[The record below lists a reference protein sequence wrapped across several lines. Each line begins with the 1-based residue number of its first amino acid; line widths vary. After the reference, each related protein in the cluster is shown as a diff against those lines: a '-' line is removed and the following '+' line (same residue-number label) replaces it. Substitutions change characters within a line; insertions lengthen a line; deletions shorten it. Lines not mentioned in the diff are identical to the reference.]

1 MRNKSRKYN
10 KIVIFGYVGYEF
22 FRGVIDMKEDKKVE
36 KNSIGT
42 VNLNLYKTFYDVVR
56 YKSLSRAS
64 KNTLISQPAISKSI
78 KRLEEELNVKL
89 FYRTINGMILTER
102 GKELSKYVEEAY
114 NNIIVAQRRM
124 QESNDLN
131 FGKLIIGVPSHIA
144 SFYLFDRIKKFHE
157 EYPNVEVSIVSRPS
171 TELMSRLEKHELDF
185 VVDTSPINTE
195 HKDIEVVKLY
205 TERFCLA
212 SLKCLNLSKKIKN
225 LKDLENYTFILP
237 AEKSTSVQKLKELF
251 LENNIELRSKICI
264 ETSEMIRECILQNFG
279 IGYVLECVIKKDVQ
293 NKTVEIL
300 NLIEGLPTVDINLV
314 YSNMYLT
321 SVPKYFI
328 NNYLQTTHD

>member
-10 KIVIFGYVGYEF
+10 KIVIFWYVGYEF

-124 QESNDLN
+124 QESNDL
-131 FGKLIIGVPSHIA
+131 I
-144 SFYLFDRIKKFHE
+144 
-157 EYPNVEVSIVSRPS
+157 
-171 TELMSRLEKHELDF
+171 
-185 VVDTSPINTE
+185 
-195 HKDIEVVKLY
+195 
-205 TERFCLA
+205 
-212 SLKCLNLSKKIKN
+212 
-225 LKDLENYTFILP
+225 
-237 AEKSTSVQKLKELF
+237 
-251 LENNIELRSKICI
+251 
-264 ETSEMIRECILQNFG
+264 
-279 IGYVLECVIKKDVQ
+279 
-293 NKTVEIL
+293 
-300 NLIEGLPTVDINLV
+300 
-314 YSNMYLT
+314 
-321 SVPKYFI
+321 
-328 NNYLQTTHD
+328 